1 MHEVLGSLS
10 FFSCWF
16 KILIFLVELEHEFGG
31 FFMRDD
37 ITYRVDPEKIY
48 SLHAVSDICSDLFI

>member
-1 MHEVLGSLS
+1 MLGSLG

-16 KILIFLVELEHEFGG
+16 KILVFLVELEHEFGG

-37 ITYRVDPEKIY
+37 ITYRVDPEKI
-48 SLHAVSDICSDLFI
+48 